1 MSNRKKGKTKK
12 NKNLDNKDNQDVKE
26 PNQNQDSENTE
37 ATPDKTKKDQSG
49 TLISLDDMLPHSAL
63 IVPLYE
69 KPAFPGM
76 MVPINIT
83 NEELSKV
90 VAEYIEE
97 KNDYVGIMYFDGDQE
112 DDITPD
118 MFQEIGVIGKVVKK
132 VNLPD
137 GGINILVN
145 TLKRFRIKKIISS
158 SPPVNIA
165 GILYPSEIPADKE
178 EDLEVKALLRNII
191 ELVRK
196 ISKDDNF
203 MSEQIKLTMA
213 NIDEPG
219 ILADYVTY
227 VLNLNPSEHQD
238 VLEEFDVKERLK
250 KVHNYVLKEIRLVEL
265 QQKIKKQIED
275 KVAKQQKEYF
285 LKEQLKVI
293 KSELGMED
301 DPKVKEVKDMEK
313 KLKKLKLP
321 KDVKERVNREFEKF
335 KAIER
340 VSHEHTVIRNY
351 LELITELPWGKY
363 SKENL
368 DVEHAEKILN
378 EDHFGLE
385 DVKER
390 ILEFI
395 AVRKLKKDVKGSII
409 CLVGPPGTGKT
420 SLGKSIAR
428 ALNRKFQRFSLGGM
442 RDEAEIKG
450 HRRTYVGAMPG
461 KIINSLKI
469 AKTSNPVLMLDEV
482 DKLGKGFQGDPASA
496 LLEVLDPEQNDNF
509 VDHYLDLP
517 YDLSQVLFITTANT
531 LDTIPRPL
539 LDRMEVIRLA
549 GYIDEEKYNI
559 GKKFL
564 LPKQLKRHGLTK
576 DDVKLDKES
585 YLYLVNKYAR
595 EAGVRNFERMLEK
608 LCRKVATLK
617 AKAEEGEKTN
627 IPDKITVDVL
637 KGWLG
642 PEKFRFDE
650 EKRITK
656 PGMIIG
662 LAWTPLGGDTLT
674 VESTALPTQKGSF
687 KITGQIGNVMNESAS
702 IAYSYVKSVSKKH
715 GLDPDFFDKNLIH
728 IHVPAGATPKDGPS
742 AGITIASAIMSLAKD
757 KMSKKNVAMTG
768 ELTLVGNVL
777 PIGGLREKVVAAKR
791 VGIKD
796 VIYPKDNEKDLLEIP
811 EYIRKGITFHPVEN
825 VEDVFEIAIRKT

>member
-1 MSNRKKGKTKK
+1 MSNNNPKK
-12 NKNLDNKDNQDVKE
+12 NPENEELDSQENGIDNEKDDKN
-26 PNQNQDSENTE
+26 NQNNGKS
-37 ATPDKTKKDQSG
+37 KKDKGGS
-49 TLISLDDMLPHSAL
+49 LIALDDMLPNSAL
-63 IVPLYE
+63 IVPIFE

-83 NEELSKV
+83 NIELSKV
-90 VAEYIEE
+90 VAQYISE
-97 KNDYVGIMYFDGDQE
+97 KNDYVGIMYHEGDQD

-118 MFQEIGVIGKVVKK
+118 MFADIGVIGKIVKK

-145 TLKRFRIKKIISS
+145 TLKRFRVKKMISS

-165 GILYPSEIPADKE
+165 GVVYPNEIPANKD
-178 EDLEVKALLRNII
+178 EDMEVKALLRNII

-196 ISKDDNF
+196 ISKEDNF

-219 ILADYVTY
+219 VLADYVTY
-227 VLNLNPSEHQD
+227 VLNLDPNEHQE
-238 VLEEFDVKERLK
+238 VLEEFDVKERLNM
-250 KVHNYVLKEIRLVEL
+250 VHNYVLKEIRLVEL
-265 QQKIKKQIED
+265 QQKIKKQIEE

-293 KSELGMED
+293 KAELGMD
-301 DPKVKEVKDMEK
+301 DNPKVKEIKEMEK

-321 KDVKERVNREFEKF
+321 KKVRERVANEFEKF
-335 KAIER
+335 KSIER
-340 VSHEHTVIRNY
+340 VSSEYSVVRNY
-351 LELITELPWGKY
+351 LDLISELPWNKY

-395 AVRKLKKDVKGSII
+395 AVRNLKKDVKGSII

-428 ALNRKFQRFSLGGM
+428 ATNREFHRFSLGGM

-461 KIINSLKI
+461 KIINALRTV
-469 AKTSNPVLMLDEV
+469 KTSNPILMLDEV

-496 LLEVLDPEQNDNF
+496 LLEVLDPEQNDAY

-559 GKKFL
+559 GKKYL
-564 LPKQLKRHGLTK
+564 LPKQIERHGLNKSDVSLTK
-576 DDVKLDKES
+576 DS
-585 YLYLVNKYAR
+585 YLYIVNKYAR

-608 LCRKVATLK
+608 ICRKVATIK
-617 AKAEEGEKTN
+617 AKTKDGKKAD
-627 IPDKITVDVL
+627 IPDKITIDVL
-637 KGWLG
+637 KDWLG

-650 EKRITK
+650 DKRITK
-656 PGMIIG
+656 AGMIVG
-662 LAWTPLGGDTLT
+662 LAWTTLGGDTLI
-674 VESTALPTQKGSF
+674 VESSALPTQKGAF
-687 KITGQIGNVMNESAS
+687 KITGQIGDVMNESAS

-715 GLDPDFFDKNLIH
+715 GINPDFFDKNLIH
-728 IHVPAGATPKDGPS
+728 IHVPTGATPKDGPS
-742 AGITIASAIMSLAKD
+742 AGITIASALMSLAKD
-757 KMSKKNVAMTG
+757 KMSRKNVAMTG

-777 PIGGLREKVVAAKR
+777 PIGGLREKVIAAKR
-791 VGIKD
+791 VGIKEI
-796 VIYPKDNEKDLLEIP
+796 VYPMDNEKDLLEIP
-811 EYIRKGITFHPVEN
+811 EYIRKGITFHAVEN
-825 VEDVFEIAIRKT
+825 VEDVFDIVIRKT

>member
-1 MSNRKKGKTKK
+1 MSNNNPKKNPDKEKIKSQETENEMKQDDTPDNGKTKK
-12 NKNLDNKDNQDVKE
+12 EKGG
-26 PNQNQDSENTE
+26 S
-37 ATPDKTKKDQSG
+37 
-49 TLISLDDMLPHSAL
+49 LIALDDMLPNSAL
-63 IVPLYE
+63 IVPIFE

-90 VAEYIEE
+90 VAQYISE
-97 KNDYVGIMYFDGDQE
+97 KNDYVGIMYHEGDQD

-118 MFQEIGVIGKVVKK
+118 MFPEIGVIGKIVKK

-145 TLKRFRIKKIISS
+145 TLKRYRVKKMISS

-165 GILYPSEIPADKE
+165 GVVYPNEIPADKD
-178 EDLEVKALLRNII
+178 EDMEVKALLRNII

-196 ISKDDNF
+196 ISKEDNF

-219 ILADYVTY
+219 VLADYVTY
-227 VLNLNPSEHQD
+227 VLNLDPNEHQD

-250 KVHNYVLKEIRLVEL
+250 MVHNYVLKEIRLVEL
-265 QQKIKKQIED
+265 QQKIKKQIEE

-293 KSELGMED
+293 KSELGMDEN
-301 DPKVKEVKDMEK
+301 PKVKEIKEMEK

-321 KDVKERVNREFEKF
+321 KKVRERVDNEFEKF
-335 KAIER
+335 KSIER
-340 VSHEHTVIRNY
+340 VSSEYSVVRNY
-351 LELITELPWGKY
+351 LDLISELPWNKY

-395 AVRKLKKDVKGSII
+395 AVRNLKKDVKGSII

-428 ALNRKFQRFSLGGM
+428 ATNREFHRFSLGGM

-461 KIINSLKI
+461 KIINALRTV
-469 AKTSNPVLMLDEV
+469 KTSNPILMLDEV

-496 LLEVLDPEQNDNF
+496 LLEVLDPEQNDSY

-559 GKKFL
+559 GKKYL
-564 LPKQLKRHGLTK
+564 LPKQIERHGLNKSDVSLTK
-576 DDVKLDKES
+576 DS
-585 YLYLVNKYAR
+585 YLYIVNKYAR

-608 LCRKVATLK
+608 LCRKVATIK
-617 AKAEEGEKTN
+617 AKSKSGKKAD
-627 IPDKITVDVL
+627 IPNKITIDVL
-637 KGWLG
+637 KDWLG

-650 EKRITK
+650 DKRITK
-656 PGMIIG
+656 SGMIVG
-662 LAWTPLGGDTLT
+662 LAWTPLGGDTLII
-674 VESTALPTQKGSF
+674 ESSALPTQKGAF
-687 KITGQIGNVMNESAS
+687 KITGQIGDVMNESAS

-715 GLDPDFFDKNLIH
+715 GINPDFFDKNLIH

-742 AGITIASAIMSLAKD
+742 AGITIASALMSLAKD
-757 KMSKKNVAMTG
+757 KMSRKNIAMTG

-777 PIGGLREKVVAAKR
+777 PIGGLREKVIAAKR
-791 VGIKD
+791 VGIKEI
-796 VIYPKDNEKDLLEIP
+796 VYPKENEKDLLEIP
-811 EYIRKGITFHPVEN
+811 EYIRKGITFHAVES
-825 VEDVFEIAIRKT
+825 VEDVFDIVIRKT